1 MRRLAVIAL
10 TVLLWS
16 CQQQQGNDATA
27 APPQT
32 ALPETPLP
40 QGGASTVLPPAI
52 NDTDTDTETPQ
63 PETPAGHGPADDY
76 RAGMRLTGT
85 EPFWGVRIGDKIT
98 LQRPDH
104 PDLVV
109 ANAGPTIN
117 GDVAVWNARGL
128 TIRLE
133 PQAGCSDGMSDN
145 RYPYAATVTVDGET
159 LKGCA
164 ARADQWPKGGG

>member
-1 MRRLAVIAL
+1 MRRLALIAPAL
-10 TVLLWS
+10 LLWA
-16 CQQQQGNDATA
+16 CQPDAAQNDAVN
-27 APPQT
+27 PPQT
-32 ALPETPLP
+32 ALPDASLP
-40 QGGASTVLPPAI
+40 DGGAPTMLPPAT
-52 NDTDTDTETPQ
+52 NETETPAAE
-63 PETPAGHGPADDY
+63 PGESPVAHGPANDY

-133 PQAGCSDGMSDN
+133 PQAACSDGMSDN

-164 ARADQWPKGGG
+164 ARADQWPRGGG